1 MIITHNVCDGNN
13 SRVAHAH
20 FSSPRKTLDSISFH
34 NSSRLQELVQKHHS
48 QKITKPKA
56 ARLVHT
62 SHDLDTTGF
71 IDQANNTD
79 NIVHNNQSLSELFT
93 SKTITVL
100 ITFLK
105 LSKYDDE
112 WLKLGKQL
120 LLLKRPTDKQ
130 RYYRSALSCF
140 KSAIKAHPD

>member
-93 SKTITVL
+93 SKTITAINGHISPIILSPYLL
-100 ITFLK
+100 ILFYTTVHFV
-105 LSKYDDE
+105 YI
-112 WLKLGKQL
+112 
-120 LLLKRPTDKQ
+120 
-130 RYYRSALSCF
+130 C
-140 KSAIKAHPD
+140 